1 MKPRQIEIRTDGGRY
16 IEGQTGDKKV
26 EKAA

>member
-1 MKPRQIEIRTDGGRY
+1 MKPREIEIRTDGSRY
-16 IEGQTGDKKV
+16 IEGQTDDKKV